1 MHKLA
6 PCLASKMEVKTLSD
20 NLSNVE
26 AEEEVLTFA

>member
-6 PCLASKMEVKTLSD
+6 RCHARKKDVKTLSD

-26 AEEEVLTFA
+26 AEEQVLTFA